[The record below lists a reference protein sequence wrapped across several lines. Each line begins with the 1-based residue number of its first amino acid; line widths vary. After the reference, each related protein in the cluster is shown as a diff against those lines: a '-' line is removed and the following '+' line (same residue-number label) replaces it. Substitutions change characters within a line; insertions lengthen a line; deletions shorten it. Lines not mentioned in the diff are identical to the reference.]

1 MLNWSVYV
9 PFFSFSKDLPSLR
22 GLCLIVVPSWAL
34 CMHIIPVYHR
44 FTRLEKAELSNCQ
57 SKLNIIHPFFL
68 AFHTGSVW
76 ATAWSV
82 GAVKVESSPG
92 AVPLLGT
99 LGKVVQVSAAGPHQR
114 VLRGENRDLL
124 RVAGWVTEGGDDC
137 AGLSLLNKKRLLFSI
152 WIIVSIFLI
161 NSFHHP
167 FSFLYCF
174 EFFPFLLDFNVFF
187 SPSSCLV
194 TYLFF
199 RYSCKAQ

>member
-1 MLNWSVYV
+1 MHLIFSKGSRSKWAGLNYLAKLSSVCISFPLSYQDFVDWSRPGLFPMLNWSVYV

-124 RVAGWVTEGGDDC
+124 RVAGWGVTEGGDDC
-137 AGLSLLNKKRLLFSI
+137 AGLSLLIK
-152 WIIVSIFLI
+152 
-161 NSFHHP
+161 
-167 FSFLYCF
+167 
-174 EFFPFLLDFNVFF
+174 NVFF
-187 SPSSCLV
+187 LV
-194 TYLFF
+194 YE
-199 RYSCKAQ
+199 